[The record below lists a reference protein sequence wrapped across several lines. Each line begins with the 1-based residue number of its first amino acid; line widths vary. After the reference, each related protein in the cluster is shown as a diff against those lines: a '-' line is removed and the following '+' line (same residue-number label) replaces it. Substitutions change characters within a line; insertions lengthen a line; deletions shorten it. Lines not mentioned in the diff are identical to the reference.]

1 MFTGSSSEFV
11 YSFPAIRGIQAG
23 REYYTTMCPLK
34 LVPRLFKFKEDDI
47 PPELRAQRSLN
58 KQRIPSLTRY
68 ILENRETYA
77 FSSLTVSIDG
87 SVTFLPNGEDPIGR
101 KIGVLAVP
109 MEARFLINDGQH
121 RRAAIEEA
129 LQEAPE
135 LGEESISVV
144 FFVDA
149 GLERSQQ
156 MFADLNRYAV
166 RTTRSLGLLY
176 DHRDPMAKLANKLA
190 DNVPV
195 FIGMTEKE
203 KSTISNRSRKLFTLS
218 SIYQATKFLLQKSK
232 GEKISRKEDALAYE
246 FWKVASASIPDWL
259 LAVQRKVAPSELR
272 SDFIHAHGI
281 ALQALA
287 IAGTSLIARYPDR
300 WQEEMVK
307 LRKVDW
313 ARRNAPLWEGRAM
326 IAGRISKSRNN
337 IVLTANVL
345 KKVLGLT
352 LDPKEQELEDR
363 YVTARNA

>member
-1 MFTGSSSEFV
+1 MANGSISEFV

-23 REYYTTMCPLK
+23 REYYITMCPLK

-47 PPELRAQRSLN
+47 PPELRAQRTLN

-68 ILENRETYA
+68 LLENRNTYA

-87 SVTFLPNGEDPIGR
+87 VVSFSPNGEDSIGR
-101 KIGVLAVP
+101 KIGILTVP

-129 LQEAPE
+129 LQEAPD

-190 DNVPV
+190 NNVPV

-203 KSTISNRSRKLFTLS
+203 KTTISNRSRKLFTLS
-218 SIYQATKFLLQKSK
+218 SIYQSTKYLLQKNK
-232 GEKISRKEDALAYE
+232 GDSVSYKDDALSHN
-246 FWKVASASIPDWL
+246 FWKAVSGCVPDWL
-259 LAVQRKVAPSELR
+259 LAVQRKVSASELR
-272 SDFIHAHGI
+272 SEFIHAHGI
-281 ALQALA
+281 ALQAFA
-287 IAGTSLIARYPDR
+287 VVGTSLIARHPDR
-300 WQEEMVK
+300 WQEEMAK
-307 LRKVDW
+307 LRNIDW
-313 ARRNAPLWEGRAM
+313 ARRNVSLWEGRAM

-337 IVLTANVL
+337 ILLTANVL
-345 KKVLGLT
+345 KKVLGIP
-352 LDPKEQELEDR
+352 LDLKEQELEDR
-363 YVTARNA
+363 YVAARNV